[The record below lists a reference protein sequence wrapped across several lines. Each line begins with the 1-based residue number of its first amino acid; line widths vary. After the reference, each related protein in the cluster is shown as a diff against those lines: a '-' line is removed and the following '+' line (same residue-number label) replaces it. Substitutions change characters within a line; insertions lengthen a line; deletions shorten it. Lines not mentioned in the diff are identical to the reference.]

1 MPALQLPK
9 ALPFTRE
16 PKPPG
21 VTCANADAGSMEARR
36 NAKRQLKDIM
46 LVRQGSA
53 QVAVRAVLASAIEK
67 DPMGAGR
74 ARCPDLL
81 ILGWINEGTLFMVTQ
96 FGEIYIYSKVLR
108 KNSNSSGT
116 QQMRLIPA
124 SAPA

>member
-1 MPALQLPK
+1 VPDLQLPK

-36 NAKRQLKDIM
+36 NAKRQLKAMM

-81 ILGWINEGTLFMVTQ
+81 ILDQTNKETLFMVTQ
-96 FGEIYIYSKVLR
+96 FRE
-108 KNSNSSGT
+108 N
-116 QQMRLIPA
+116 
-124 SAPA
+124 